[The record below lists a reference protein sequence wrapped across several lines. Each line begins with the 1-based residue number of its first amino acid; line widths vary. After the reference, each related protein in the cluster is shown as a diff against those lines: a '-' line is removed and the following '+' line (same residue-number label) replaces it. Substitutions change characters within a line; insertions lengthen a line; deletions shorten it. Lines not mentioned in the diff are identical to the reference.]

1 MLKYNINE
9 IKGGKNDA
17 YVSDAVMIYADE
29 NNLFEG
35 TILEKCAHDI
45 DVIMIN
51 LKANEKIKQHRHSTS
66 EEIVLILIGEGK
78 ISEDDKNINV
88 KKGDIIF
95 LEKNKKHGFEAGDI
109 GLKLLAFHGPPM
121 HERE

>member
-1 MLKYNINE
+1 MLKYNVNE
-9 IKGGKNDA
+9 IKGSKNDA

-29 NNLFEG
+29 KNLFEG
-35 TILEKCAHDI
+35 TILEKFAHDI

-51 LKANEKIKQHRHSTS
+51 LKANEKIKQHSHITS
-66 EEIVLILIGEGK
+66 EEIVLILIGEGY

-88 KKGDIIF
+88 KKGDIVF
-95 LEKNKKHGFEAGDI
+95 LEKNKKHGFEAGDV

-121 HERE
+121 HERV